1 MIIVDEQHRFGVEQ
15 RKALIEKGYSPEVL
29 ALTAT
34 PNPRTLAFTLHGD
47 MNISI
52 IDELP
57 KNRLPIITK
66 VVEPS
71 RMDKV

>member
-15 RKALIEKGYSPEVL
+15 RKSLIDKGYSPEVL

-34 PNPRTLAFTLHGD
+34 PIPRTLAFTIHGD

-52 IDELP
+52 IDEMP
-57 KNRLPIITK
+57 
-66 VVEPS
+66 
-71 RMDKV
+71 